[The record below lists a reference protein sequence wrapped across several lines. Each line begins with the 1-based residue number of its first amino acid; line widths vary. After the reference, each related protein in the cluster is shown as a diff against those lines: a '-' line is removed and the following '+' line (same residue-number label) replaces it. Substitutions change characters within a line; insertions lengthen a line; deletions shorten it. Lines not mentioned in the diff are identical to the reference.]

1 MINHRERNGY
11 YSSNSINKDYLSTN
25 DNIHNAFRFIS
36 LTTVVLINRISKK
49 ELDYVEKE
57 QTLSELQKQVDV
69 YINGFEEGYFPPM
82 ELLARLTEEL
92 GELSREV
99 QHVYGMKK
107 KKSEEAIRSLEEETG
122 DLLFVLVCFANAQ
135 GISLEKAL
143 TSVLDKYKVRDAD
156 RWTKKE
162 EKA

>member
-1 MINHRERNGY
+1 MT
-11 YSSNSINKDYLSTN
+11 NKTL
-25 DNIHNAFRFIS
+25 
-36 LTTVVLINRISKK
+36 
-49 ELDYVEKE
+49 LD
-57 QTLSELQKQVDV
+57 LQDEVDT

-107 KKSEEAIRSLEEETG
+107 KKTGEAIRSLEEETG
-122 DLLFVLVCFANAQ
+122 DLFFVLVCFANSQ

-143 TSVLDKYKVRDAD
+143 TSVVEKFKVRDAN
-156 RWTKKE
+156 RWTIKE
-162 EKA
+162 EQ